1 MRRLM
6 LRHVPSNNAHIAS
19 LFIAQGY
26 HDAFIRK
33 LNVTYRE
40 RRQVLLQALARW
52 LPDCS
57 VSLAIGGSGAWVQGP
72 AGLDA
77 SALAQAAWARGVLI
91 EPGAVFYAR
100 PTAAQNNRFRMGY
113 SAIAGAAIEAGVRQ
127 LGVARLVA
135 GL

>member
-1 MRRLM
+1 
-6 LRHVPSNNAHIAS
+6 
-19 LFIAQGY
+19 
-26 HDAFIRK
+26 
-33 LNVTYRE
+33 
-40 RRQVLLQALARW
+40 

-77 SALAQAAWARGVLI
+77 SALAQAARARGVLI

-100 PTAAQNNRFRMGY
+100 PTASQNNRFRMGY

-127 LGVARLVA
+127 LGEARLVA